1 MAILKTIGET
11 MKIIWIDGTFGSGKT
26 AVANVVAKKM
36 RNSYLLEFDALQ
48 MKYKPTSIFDLFG
61 ERYPESKK
69 YLIDGLIK
77 EMLKIIQ
84 EGSYDYLIIPI
95 ALINDDC
102 NERLVN
108 SFANIENY
116 HFILTV
122 ANEILYQRIHT
133 QENRDVDLAETY
145 MSNAIMYLNNH
156 YSDAL
161 RIDTSDMNIDNVAEE
176 IVKVIVG

>member
-1 MAILKTIGET
+1 

-77 EMLKIIQ
+77 EIQ
-84 EGSYDYLIIPI
+84 
-95 ALINDDC
+95 
-102 NERLVN
+102 
-108 SFANIENY
+108 
-116 HFILTV
+116 
-122 ANEILYQRIHT
+122 
-133 QENRDVDLAETY
+133 
-145 MSNAIMYLNNH
+145 
-156 YSDAL
+156 
-161 RIDTSDMNIDNVAEE
+161 MNFSELE
-176 IVKVIVG
+176 